1 METAQ
6 IVQSLRQ
13 QEIQQ
18 NGISSGISRML
29 GSGFSFSDII
39 LTMLSNTG
47 LGGDLQN
54 EKAIPSQY
62 GEIIDILSENLMSGE
77 TQFPV
82 IPQENGDID
91 LKNSDFFGNLISV
104 DPSRLSGL
112 LGFVMTGRDTLRNSG
127 QLSSLYEEM
136 PVKPNG
142 LNADGIAASE
152 LINEYIESGELEII
166 GYKSGSEGG
175 AEAFAGKDSAS
186 DSQDESGL
194 LDFYRTMQN
203 AKEAVP
209 AVKDSEKTKSSGL
222 GAMQNDAQGLDI
234 RFDRITSD
242 IRMKTEF
249 EAPEKQLLKGVEEN
263 LKNGKS
269 EFTVKLKP
277 EGLGEIIVRLVQN
290 DGGKM
295 LMSMT
300 ASSAKTAELLNSN
313 LSSLQS
319 SLNQHNVEIVNPS
332 DMIKNAVAPA
342 APSFEQ
348 YYGQNSGNQ
357 PQNEQFYNQNK
368 GYIIYGRTDSADVF
382 EEKASAPVGRE
393 GLDIII

>member
-6 IVQSLRQ
+6 ISQSLRQ
-13 QEIQQ
+13 QAIQQ
-18 NGISSGISRML
+18 NSVSSGVKQMMM
-29 GSGFSFSDII
+29 SGYSFSDII
-39 LTMLSNTG
+39 LMMLSNTNTG
-47 LGGDLQN
+47 INLQN
-54 EKAIPSQY
+54 DGNISSQY
-62 GEIIDILSENLMSGE
+62 SEILDILSQNLMPDK

-82 IPQENGDID
+82 IPQENIMTD
-91 LKNSDFFGNLISV
+91 LKNSDFSKDIISV
-104 DPSRLSGL
+104 DPTQLSGL
-112 LGFVMTGRDTLRNSG
+112 LGFIMTGNALPGDSG
-127 QLSSLYEEM
+127 LLSTLYEEM
-136 PVKPNG
+136 PIKTSS
-142 LNADGIAASE
+142 LNADRTAVSE
-152 LINEYIESGELEII
+152 LVNEYIENGELEII
-166 GYKSGSEGG
+166 GYKSGSAGG
-175 AEAFAGKDSAS
+175 AEAFAGKDTPK
-186 DSQDESGL
+186 DSQDEGGL

-209 AVKDSEKTKSSGL
+209 AVKDSEKTKSSEVGVL
-222 GAMQNDAQGLDI
+222 QNDVKGLDI
-234 RFDRITSD
+234 RFDRIKSE
-242 IRMKTEF
+242 IKMKTEY

-263 LKNGKS
+263 LKSGKS

-277 EGLGEIIVRLVQN
+277 EGLGEIIVKLVQN

-313 LSSLQS
+313 LSSLQN

-332 DMIKNAVAPA
+332 DMIKNAAAPA

-357 PQNEQFYNQNK
+357 QQSEQLYNQNK
-368 GYIIYGRTDSADVF
+368 GYIVYSSTDSADVF
-382 EEKASAPVGRE
+382 EEKASAPVGCD

>member
-1 METAQ
+1 M
-6 IVQSLRQ
+6 
-13 QEIQQ
+13 
-18 NGISSGISRML
+18 
-29 GSGFSFSDII
+29 
-39 LTMLSNTG
+39 
-47 LGGDLQN
+47 
-54 EKAIPSQY
+54 
-62 GEIIDILSENLMSGE
+62 
-77 TQFPV
+77 
-82 IPQENGDID
+82 
-91 LKNSDFFGNLISV
+91 
-104 DPSRLSGL
+104 
-112 LGFVMTGRDTLRNSG
+112 
-127 QLSSLYEEM
+127 
-136 PVKPNG
+136 
-142 LNADGIAASE
+142 
-152 LINEYIESGELEII
+152 
-166 GYKSGSEGG
+166 
-175 AEAFAGKDSAS
+175 
-186 DSQDESGL
+186 

-209 AVKDSEKTKSSGL
+209 AVKDSEKTKSSGI